1 MFVCYLDDSGKDP
14 KNPITTLAGYVARD
28 AAWSLFERNVEP
40 VFKEFVVEVLHA
52 RDLHNTDRDFKGW
65 SRGKKEKFVSRVC
78 EAMAPQVP
86 LGLAFSVDKE
96 IYEARRKESRAQGV
110 DKRTPYTYCLR
121 AIIDWLLEQA
131 EIRAV
136 GVSFVLAGC

>member
-40 VFKEFVVEVLHA
+40 VFKEFGVEVLHA

-65 SRGKKEKFVSRVC
+65 SRDKKEKFVSRVC

-86 LGLAFSVDKE
+86 LGLSFSVDKE
-96 IYEARRKESRAQGV
+96 IYEAIVEKERESCARSGQAHSMHARDLHTDRDFKGWSR
-110 DKRTPYTYCLR
+110 DKKENR
-121 AIIDWLLEQA
+121 
-131 EIRAV
+131 
-136 GVSFVLAGC
+136 